1 MYVAQHGV
9 TMSDNDAT
17 QSPAETLIPVGDVD
31 SIDEGGVRKICTP
44 KAGPI
49 SVFRVE
55 GELYA
60 IADTCSHGMASLAE
74 GWLEGFEI
82 ECPIHAGRFDIRDG
96 KPLCFP
102 LTAPVA
108 SYQTRVIDGQV
119 YVVLSTA
126 QNA

>member
-1 MYVAQHGV
+1 
-9 TMSDNDAT
+9 MSDNDAT